1 MMSFIRAVLSGIILT
16 LDAVFSPRAIQRSPG
31 DQAKADGRMKGLVL
45 YQFNGCPFCV
55 KVRRE
60 LKRLNLRVELRD
72 AQKVAAFK
80 EELLKGGGELQV
92 PCLRIPEGEGKFRWI
107 YESSDIVE
115 YLRKQV
121 A

>member
-1 MMSFIRAVLSGIILT
+1 MA
-16 LDAVFSPRAIQRSPG
+16 
-31 DQAKADGRMKGLVL
+31 GLVL

-72 AQKVAAFK
+72 ADQVPAFK
-80 EELLKGGGELQV
+80 EELLSGGGELQV
-92 PCLRIPEGEGKFRWI
+92 PCLRIPEGNGKFRWM
-107 YESSDIVE
+107 YESNAIVE